1 MIDPYSL
8 SAPASQTDFSFSQ
21 WEKSARVA
29 VMRLDPH
36 ERTAGPIPNF
46 GTMVK
51 GNLLGAQGAGNAYA
65 PETPMAE
72 TKADI
77 DVTRVTDDK
86 EYTFEDVIDM
96 VNPLQHLPVVGT
108 LYRKFTGDTIKPFS
122 NIIGGA
128 LFGGPVGA
136 VASTVNVIT
145 KNRTGK
151 DMAENAFS
159 LVGVDMTPPRPA
171 EITYDTRGMAHTAAA
186 KNNMANTTHVSPQQA
201 QEIVRANA
209 AYAALEKRNFA
220 AAVAPSYNW
229 NS

>member
-8 SAPASQTDFSFSQ
+8 NAPANQTDFAYNQ

-46 GTMVK
+46 GSMVK
-51 GNLLGAQGAGNAYA
+51 NNILGAQGAGNAYA
-65 PETPMAE
+65 PGAHTGEAKP
-72 TKADI
+72 DI
-77 DVTRVTDDK
+77 AVTRTANEE
-86 EYTFEDVIDM
+86 EYNFGDVIDM
-96 VNPLQHLPVVGT
+96 VNPLQHLPVLGT
-108 LYRKFTGDTIKPFS
+108 FYRKFTGDTIKPFS

-136 VASTVNVIT
+136 VASTLNVIT

-159 LVGVDMTPPRPA
+159 LVGVDMSPSRPA
-171 EITYDTRGMAHTAAA
+171 EITYDMRGQAHASSM
-186 KNNMANTTHVSPQQA
+186 KNNVADTKHLSGAQA
-201 QEIVRANA
+201 QEMIRANA
-209 AYAALEKRNFA
+209 AYTALEQRNFSA
-220 AAVAPSYNW
+220 AIAPSYSW